1 MHLQQHLH
9 TAAGLISAYDGLF
22 PFAAFLKNYFKNH
35 KKHGSTDR
43 RYIAALCYSYY
54 RLGKV
59 VSEEPLAEKSA
70 EEKILLGQLLT
81 ADETNV
87 FVEQLKPEWKEML
100 AVDVH
105 ERVSRTGVNENFFP
119 FPEEVSDEVD
129 KEALNLSCLVQPD
142 LFLRLRPHK
151 RAKVLQEL
159 RSAGISFSEAGNA
172 ALRLPNSSRLEGV
185 IDADRDAVV
194 QDLSSQQVLQDFLQA
209 WKNHGAPLKAW
220 DCCAASG
227 GKSILLMDLFPH
239 AVLTA
244 TDIRETILANLEKR
258 FRKAGI
264 ENYFSFVADVGRPG
278 YKLPKVRGSRQLFDL
293 VICDAPC
300 SGSGTWSRTPEQL
313 AFFER
318 NKIEEYA
325 ALQKSIATNTVQA
338 LKKEGY
344 LLYITC
350 SVYKK
355 ENEEVVAH
363 LQENTGLKLLTSRYI
378 KGYGQKADTMF
389 TALLQS

>member
-9 TAAGLISAYDGLF
+9 TAAGLISAYDGLL

-43 RYIAALCYSYY
+43 RHIAALCYGYF
-54 RLGKV
+54 RLGKA
-59 VSEEPLAEKSA
+59 VSDQAGAEKSL
-70 EEKILLGQLLT
+70 EEKILAGQLLT
-81 ADETNV
+81 AEATNV
-87 FVEQLKPEWKEML
+87 FVEELKPAWKDL
-100 AVDVH
+100 LTGGLK
-105 ERVSRTGVNENFFP
+105 ERMRAMDLEDNFFP
-119 FPEEVSDEVD
+119 YPDEVSEQVD
-129 KEALNLSCLVQPD
+129 KEALNLSCLIQPD

-159 RSAGISFSEAGNA
+159 RSAGISFSEAGNGV
-172 ALRLPNSSRLEGV
+172 LRLPNSSRLEGV

-194 QDLSSQQVLQDFLQA
+194 QDLSSQQVLRDFLQA
-209 WKNHGAPLKAW
+209 WENHGAPLKAW

-227 GKSILLMDLFPH
+227 GKSILLMDHFPH

-300 SGSGTWSRTPEQL
+300 SGSGTWSRTPEQF

-338 LKKEGY
+338 LKKDGY

-355 ENEEVVAH
+355 ENEEVVTY
-363 LQENTGLKLLTSRYI
+363 LQEKTGLKLLNSRYI
-378 KGYGQKADTMF
+378 RGYSQKADTMY